1 MVFKTNRSG
10 KAATLSNKQL
20 EQLFDYLPE
29 KYSLLS
35 QVMLWGCGRVKEC
48 SSIRVR
54 NINFQD
60 GTIVLEKSTTKTKES
75 RVAVIHPDTLHQ
87 LKNWIIKHKLK
98 EDDYIFFSKSK
109 NSKCKI
115 VNQHLGFHT
124 IDEYFKKGFD
134 WIGVKGA
141 STHSFR
147 RTQATYLLNAGFSL
161 KEIMDITGHKNIA
174 TLQEYLDTDKK
185 ITHQK
190 YKLLIGE
197 VKL

>member
-60 GTIVLEKSTTKTKES
+60 GTIVLEKSTTKTALRFSNLMQNRFTNNQE
-75 RVAVIHPDTLHQ
+75 
-87 LKNWIIKHKLK
+87 NW
-98 EDDYIFFSKSK
+98 E
-109 NSKCKI
+109 
-115 VNQHLGFHT
+115 
-124 IDEYFKKGFD
+124 
-134 WIGVKGA
+134 
-141 STHSFR
+141 
-147 RTQATYLLNAGFSL
+147 
-161 KEIMDITGHKNIA
+161 
-174 TLQEYLDTDKK
+174 
-185 ITHQK
+185 
-190 YKLLIGE
+190 
-197 VKL
+197 